1 MIEVKNLKFNYSKA
15 KKKTLKGLDFSI
27 KEGEIFG
34 FLGPSG
40 AGKST
45 TQKILIGILK
55 NYEGNVNVMG
65 REIRDWSKDFY
76 EKVGI
81 SFELPNLYR
90 KLTALENLDFIR
102 SFYSGK
108 TEDAMKLLEMVGLE
122 DKGNIK
128 VSKYSKGMQMRLNF
142 VRAFIHRPD
151 LIFLDE
157 PTAGLDPVN
166 AKNIKEI
173 ILKKKSEGKT
183 IFLTTH
189 NMNVADE
196 LCDRVAFIVDGEIV
210 LIDSPEEL
218 KIKYGKRNL
227 RVEYYNG
234 GNNASYRDFDLK
246 NIGYN
251 DKFIELLRNKP
262 IKTIHTGEATLED
275 IFIQTTGRQLL

>member
-1 MIEVKNLKFNYSKA
+1 MIEVNDLEFIYPKSKNE
-15 KKKTLKGLDFSI
+15 TIKGLNFSV
-27 KEGEIFG
+27 KKGEIFG

-55 NYEGNVNVMG
+55 NYKGKVKVMG
-65 REIRDWSKDFY
+65 REIKDWNKELY

-90 KLTALENLDFIR
+90 KLTAIENLNFIKA
-102 SFYSGK
+102 FYEG
-108 TEDAMKLLEMVGLE
+108 EMEEPMELLKMVGLE
-122 DKGNIK
+122 DKANLK
-128 VSKYSKGMQMRLNF
+128 VSQYSKGMKMRLNF
-142 VRAFIHRPD
+142 ARAFIHNPD

-173 ILKKKSEGKT
+173 VLNKKKQGKT

-189 NMNVADE
+189 NMAVADE
-196 LCDRVAFIVDGEIV
+196 LCDRVAFIVDGEIK
-210 LIDSPEEL
+210 LIDSPKEL
-218 KIKYGKRNL
+218 KIRHGKRSL
-227 RVEYYNG
+227 RVEYYN
-234 GNNASYRDFDLK
+234 NDSASYIDFDLK

-262 IKTIHTGEATLED
+262 IKTIHTGEASLED
-275 IFIQTTGRQLL
+275 IFIQTTGRGLA

>member
-1 MIEVKNLKFNYSKA
+1 MIEVKNLKFNYPKA
-15 KKKTLKGLDFSI
+15 KNKTLKGLDFSI

-55 NYEGNVNVMG
+55 NYEGSVKVMG
-65 REIRDWSKDFY
+65 REIKEWSKDFY

-81 SFELPNLYR
+81 SFEMPNLYR
-90 KLTALENLDFIR
+90 KLTAIENLNFIK
-102 SFYSGK
+102 SFYDGN

-122 DKGNIK
+122 DKGNVK
-128 VSKYSKGMQMRLNF
+128 VSKYSKGMKMRLNF

-173 ILKKKSEGKT
+173 ILKKKSEGRT

-196 LCDRVAFIVDGEIV
+196 LCDRVAFIVDGEIA
-210 LIDSPEEL
+210 LIDSPKEL
-218 KIKYGKRNL
+218 KIKYGKRDL
-227 RVEYYNG
+227 RVEYYN
-234 GNNASYRDFDLK
+234 NDNSTIYRDFNLK
-246 NIGYN
+246 DIGYN
-251 DKFIELLRNKP
+251 DKFIELLRKKP

-275 IFIQTTGRQLL
+275 IFIKTTGRQLS